1 MFANNAI
8 TSDLMI
14 NEIKLTHNEAS
25 NNDWIV
31 SRHFF
36 SRIYSFESLIFQ
48 FQLISSTYKK
58 PAFAYTLKD

>member
-36 SRIYSFESLIFQ
+36 LVFI
-48 FQLISSTYKK
+48 
-58 PAFAYTLKD
+58 ALKA

>member
-1 MFANNAI
+1 
-8 TSDLMI
+8 MI

-58 PAFAYTLKD
+58 KTAFAYTLKD